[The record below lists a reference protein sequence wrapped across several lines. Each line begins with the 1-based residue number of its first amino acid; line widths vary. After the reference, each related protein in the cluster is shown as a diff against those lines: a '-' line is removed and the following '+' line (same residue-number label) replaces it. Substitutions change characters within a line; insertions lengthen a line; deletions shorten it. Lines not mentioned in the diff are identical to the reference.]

1 MLCIVYRLGVISK
14 NDEFQTIV
22 FHSSSSLNQVTSSNN
37 WYVSLWRGNQVCAE
51 AKTNCICLLSPDLN
65 TIEQLLDE
73 RPGSFG
79 AISESSTAS
88 GYKLFVRPCYEAV
101 NAAGEG
107 HVWFWTNL
115 TWVNL
120 FRQERDLVKNLSFL
134 KITPCLNTGE

>member
-14 NDEFQTIV
+14 NDEFQTIG

-51 AKTNCICLLSPDLN
+51 AKANCICLLSPDLN

-79 AISESSTAS
+79 ATSESSTAS
-88 GYKLFVRPCYEAV
+88 GWSPLRMGVDSQKNC
-101 NAAGEG
+101 AASQA
-107 HVWFWTNL
+107 
-115 TWVNL
+115 
-120 FRQERDLVKNLSFL
+120 FRSTLLWGS
-134 KITPCLNTGE
+134 